1 MQDLVH
7 VSEGKV
13 MVTSKQ
19 IADHFGKVHRN
30 VLRDIQRLMEKLPD
44 DFGVLNFELTTYTS
58 VQNKELD
65 CYSMTRDGFTLL
77 AMGFTGEKAIEW
89 KVKYINAFNQMERML
104 SGEDSV
110 MRQFDKAIKM
120 MEEDKAI
127 ASQCGKGLQGWKDV
141 RKDHIAKIE
150 DLRAKAQLL
159 LNFK

>member
-1 MQDLVH
+1 MNELITVVD
-7 VSEGKV
+7 GKPV
-13 MVTSKQ
+13 VTSKQ
-19 IADHFGKVHRN
+19 VADHFGKQHRQI
-30 VLRDIQRLMEKLPD
+30 LDIIRRIADSQP
-44 DFGVLNFELTTYTS
+44 DFGRANFCASSYRS
-58 VQNKELD
+58 SQNKDLECFD
-65 CYSMTRDGFTLL
+65 MTRDGFSLV
-77 AMGFTGEKAIEW
+77 AMGLNGDKALEW
-89 KVKYINAFNQMERML
+89 KIKYINAFNQMEKML